1 MPSDQENIEELQ
13 RQVKRQGE
21 LIDALY
27 RRLGIGQLDAAGIP
41 TDGSYPEV
49 VDAIRAGSTI
59 QAIKL
64 YRERTGVG
72 LKEAK
77 DAVEALARTLGL

>member
-13 RQVKRQGE
+13 RQVRRQGE

-27 RRLGIGQLDAAGIP
+27 RHFKLGQLDAAGEIAI
-41 TDGSYPEV
+41 DHEV
-49 VDAIRAGSTI
+49 VDALRTGNTI
-59 QAIKL
+59 QAIKIW
-64 YRERTGVG
+64 RERTGVS

-77 DAVEALARTLGL
+77 DAVEALAASQGL

>member
-27 RRLGIGQLDAAGIP
+27 RQLGIGQLDAAGVP

-49 VDAIRAGSTI
+49 VDAIRGGNLI
-59 QAIKL
+59 QAIKH

-77 DAVEALARTLGL
+77 DAVEALARTL

>member
-1 MPSDQENIEELQ
+1 MPSDQDFEQLQ

-27 RRLGIGQLDAAGIP
+27 RRFGIGQLDAAGIP
-41 TDGSYPEV
+41 SDPIADPAI
-49 VDAIRAGSTI
+49 VDAIHSGNLI
-59 QAIKL
+59 VAIKL
-64 YRERTGVG
+64 YRERTGMG

-77 DAVEALARTLGL
+77 DAVEAIARGL

>member
-1 MPSDQENIEELQ
+1 MSTESEDIAELQ

-27 RRLGIGQLDAAGIP
+27 RRLGVGQLDAAGIP

-49 VDAIRAGSTI
+49 VEALQQGNLI
-59 QAIKL
+59 QAIKS

-72 LKEAK
+72 LAEAK
-77 DAVEALARTLGL
+77 NAVEALARTLGR

>member
-49 VDAIRAGSTI
+49 VDAIRGGNLI
-59 QAIKL
+59 QAIKH

-77 DAVEALARTLGL
+77 DAVEALARTL